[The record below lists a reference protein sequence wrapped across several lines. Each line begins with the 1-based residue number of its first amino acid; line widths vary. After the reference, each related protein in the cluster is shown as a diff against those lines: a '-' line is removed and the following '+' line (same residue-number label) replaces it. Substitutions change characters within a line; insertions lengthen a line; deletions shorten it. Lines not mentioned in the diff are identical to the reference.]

1 MNIKIKDEAQL
12 RRYHKLSLN
21 DQAKVDQV
29 MNRYLAACAKLDV
42 ELETEAS
49 FREAIDMVIS
59 GKWEPERESDRPVP
73 RWRYETYIP
82 PIKEAA

>member
-1 MNIKIKDEAQL
+1 MNFKIKDEAQL
-12 RRYHKLSLN
+12 RRYRKLSPD
-21 DQAKVDQV
+21 DQAKVDQI

-49 FREAIDMVIS
+49 FREAIGMVVS
-59 GKWEPERESDRPVP
+59 GNWEPERELDRPDP

-82 PIKEAA
+82 PVKEAA